1 MEKVTSLVELKEAI
15 LLLEVKQAYE
25 GRLLKEEFKTTYQN
39 LRPVNLIKNKFNE
52 LVSSPNLKENLLD
65 TAISLAVGYLSKK
78 VIIGGTNN
86 PLKQIVGTLLQMG
99 VTGIVAK
106 NTDGIKSTAMQL
118 IQHFLG
124 KKIRLLK

>member
-1 MEKVTSLVELKEAI
+1 MNKITSLVELKESI
-15 LLLEVKQAYE
+15 LLLEIQQAYE
-25 GRLLKEEFKTTYQN
+25 GRLLKEEFKTTCQN

-52 LVSSPNLKENLLD
+52 LVASPNLKENLLD
-65 TAISLAVGYLSKK
+65 TVISLAAGYLSKK

-106 NTDGIKSTAMQL
+106 NTDGIKSKGMQL
-118 IQHFLG
+118 IQHFLS
-124 KKIRLLK
+124 KKNTLI